1 MNSKSDAVY
10 IESISALTLATSDIA
25 RAVNFY
31 QLLGFQ
37 LARGDIDTKFVTF
50 RAGDQYLNIT
60 MEAPEREPCW
70 WGRAIFYVN
79 DVDAI
84 YKRAILNKLDP
95 DFAPRDAVWGERYFH
110 ITDPDGHELSFARRL
125 QD

>member
-1 MNSKSDAVY
+1 MNSKPDAVY

-79 DVDAI
+79 DVDAV
-84 YKRAILNKLDP
+84 YKRAISHKLDP

>member
-1 MNSKSDAVY
+1 M
-10 IESISALTLATSDIA
+10 
-25 RAVNFY
+25 
-31 QLLGFQ
+31 
-37 LARGDIDTKFVTF
+37 ARGDIDTKFVTF

-60 MEAPEREPCW
+60 MERPEREPCW

-84 YKRAILNKLDP
+84 YMRAISNKLDP